1 MPHINI
7 VTLVFAAIFLILGI
21 VRLIKP
27 DLGWRRKINR
37 WVDNDSNVE
46 PSKSYLLRSRIV
58 AIAMIVFAVV
68 MIVTGFH
75 MVR

>member
-1 MPHINI
+1 MPHINTVLLI
-7 VTLVFAAIFLILGI
+7 PAAVFLILGI

-27 DLGWRRKINR
+27 DLGWQRKINR

-46 PSKSYLLRSRIV
+46 PSDSYLLRSRIV

-68 MIVTGFH
+68 MFLAGFN

>member
-1 MPHINI
+1 MPHLNT
-7 VTLVFAAIFLILGI
+7 VLLVFAAIFLIVGI

-27 DLGWRRKINR
+27 DLGWQRKINR
-37 WVDNDSNVE
+37 WADVDGDVE

-58 AIAMIVFAVV
+58 AIVMIVFAVV
-68 MIVTGFH
+68 MFFAGFN